1 MVREVATE
9 SAYHSFHESEVVRT
23 TRRSYRGWWIAALTI
38 GGLQSLAL
46 LQVVQQQN
54 SLVAQLK
61 SRPTV
66 STQLTS
72 EGGYPSNIGV
82 HGTTH
87 IPLIDKP
94 KKMLLGGLT
103 PTADQ
108 RFRGDCWL
116 FSVMGVLEDSY
127 HRYGVERGWLMP
139 GVYVRLS
146 RQAFGIRVMELCK
159 QRPTIMCPVKA
170 TSTPEG
176 YRNPILWGNT
186 TEGADERMLFFMK
199 SLADSALPDA
209 VCKYTDTNAGES
221 KCDGLEKA
229 LASNPLHF
237 NVTSLDMLYQR
248 SDIQRALLQKQRVL
262 TLGLYMGAPRS
273 CARSQPAS
281 HSQPATRSQLA
292 RPRPRPRPRRQ
303 AWPCVTTLGLLC
315 R

>member
-1 MVREVATE
+1 MVREVAAE
-9 SAYHSFHESEVVRT
+9 SAYHSFHDGEVVRT

-61 SRPTV
+61 SRPTS

-273 CARSQPAS
+273 CTRSQPAS

-292 RPRPRPRPRRQ
+292 RPRPRPRPRHQ
-303 AWPCVTTLGLLC
+303 AWPCVATLGLLW

>member
-1 MVREVATE
+1 MGREAATD
-9 SAYHSFHESEVVRT
+9 SAYHSFHESEVRT

-54 SLVAQLK
+54 SLVTQLT
-61 SRPTV
+61 SRP
-66 STQLTS
+66 SGWTQLTS
-72 EGGYPSNIGV
+72 EGYSANIGI

-87 IPLIDKP
+87 VPLVDKP
-94 KKMLLGGLT
+94 KKLLLGGLT

-116 FSVMGVLEDSY
+116 FSLMGVLEDSY
-127 HRYGVERGWLMP
+127 HRYGVERGWLAP

-146 RQAFGIRVMELCK
+146 RQAFGIQVMEQCR

-170 TSTPEG
+170 TSTPDG
-176 YRNPILWGNT
+176 YRNPVLWGNT
-186 TEGADERMLFFMK
+186 TEGADERMLYFMK

-229 LASNPLHF
+229 LEWNPLRF
-237 NVTSLDMLYQR
+237 NVTSADMLYQQT
-248 SDIQRALLQKQRVL
+248 DIQRALLQKQRVL
-262 TLGLYMGAPRS
+262 TLGVLMGAHMPP
-273 CARSQPAS
+273 PAHALS
-281 HSQPATRSQLA
+281 HPLPTRLTPA
-292 RPRPRPRPRRQ
+292 P
-303 AWPCVTTLGLLC
+303 TLGPNPSLTMHSNPG
-315 R
+315 RT